1 MKQIFER
8 IKRIIKSNLNE
19 YTSINEFVYVDLDES
34 EDLKRQIDEAF
45 QKKSNIKIDEDD
57 ALKNLTLS
65 DAYKILEVEANASIE
80 EIRKAYKAKVK
91 QYHPDL
97 VQNLGREIQELANRK
112 LLEINYAFNL
122 ILKQRE
128 M

>member
-65 DAYKILEVEANASIE
+65 DAYKILEVEPNASIE
-80 EIRKAYKAKVK
+80 EIKKAYKAKVK

>member
-19 YTSINEFVYVDLDES
+19 YSLFNEFEYVDLDES

-45 QKKSNIKIDEDD
+45 QKKSNLKIDEDD

-65 DAYKILEVEANASIE
+65 EVYKILEVEANASIE

-112 LLEINYAFNL
+112 LLKINYAFNL

>member
-19 YTSINEFVYVDLDES
+19 YSLFNEFEYVDLDES
-34 EDLKRQIDEAF
+34 EDLKREIDEAF
-45 QKKSNIKIDEDD
+45 QKKSNIKIGEDD

-65 DAYKILEVEANASIE
+65 DAYKILEVEPNASIE

-97 VQNLGREIQELANRK
+97 VQNLGRELQELANRK

>member
-8 IKRIIKSNLNE
+8 IKRIIKSNINE
-19 YTSINEFVYVDLDES
+19 YSSINEFEYVDLDES

-57 ALKNLTLS
+57 ALKNLTLF
-65 DAYKILEVEANASIE
+65 DAYKILEVEPNASIE
-80 EIRKAYKAKVK
+80 EIKKAFKAKVK

>member
-19 YTSINEFVYVDLDES
+19 YTSINEFEYVDLDES

-45 QKKSNIKIDEDD
+45 KKKSNIKIDEDD
-57 ALKNLTLS
+57 ALKNLTLF

>member
-19 YTSINEFVYVDLDES
+19 YSLFNEFEYVDLDES

-45 QKKSNIKIDEDD
+45 KKKSNIKIDEDD
-57 ALKNLTLS
+57 ALKNLTLF
-65 DAYKILEVEANASIE
+65 DAYKILEVEPKASIE
-80 EIRKAYKAKVK
+80 EIKKAYKAKVK

>member
-19 YTSINEFVYVDLDES
+19 YSLFNEFEYVDLDES

-45 QKKSNIKIDEDD
+45 KKKSNIKIDEDD
-57 ALKNLTLS
+57 ALKNLTLF
-65 DAYKILEVEANASIE
+65 DAYKILEVEPNASIE
-80 EIRKAYKAKVK
+80 EIKKAYKAKVK

>member
-19 YTSINEFVYVDLDES
+19 YSLFNEFEYVDLDES

-65 DAYKILEVEANASIE
+65 DAYKILEVEPNASIK

-97 VQNLGREIQELANRK
+97 VQNLGRELQELANRK

>member
-19 YTSINEFVYVDLDES
+19 YSLFNEFEYVDLDES

-65 DAYKILEVEANASIE
+65 DAYKILEVEPNASIE

>member
-19 YTSINEFVYVDLDES
+19 YTSINEFEYVDLDES

-45 QKKSNIKIDEDD
+45 KKKSNIKIDEDD
-57 ALKNLTLS
+57 ALKNLTLF
-65 DAYKILEVEANASIE
+65 DAYKILEVEPNASIE
-80 EIRKAYKAKVK
+80 EIKKAYKAKVK

>member
-19 YTSINEFVYVDLDES
+19 YSLFNEFEYVDLDES

-45 QKKSNIKIDEDD
+45 QKKSNLKIDEDD

-112 LLEINYAFNL
+112 LLKINYAFNL

>member
-19 YTSINEFVYVDLDES
+19 YSLFNEFEYVDLDES
-34 EDLKRQIDEAF
+34 EDLKREIDEAF

>member
-19 YTSINEFVYVDLDES
+19 YSLFNEFEYVDLDES

-65 DAYKILEVEANASIE
+65 DAYKILEVEPKASIE
-80 EIRKAYKAKVK
+80 EIKKAYKAKVK

>member
-19 YTSINEFVYVDLDES
+19 YSLFNEFEYVDLDES

-112 LLEINYAFNL
+112 LLKINYAFNL

>member
-8 IKRIIKSNLNE
+8 IKWIIKSNLNE
-19 YTSINEFVYVDLDES
+19 YTSINEFEYVDLDES

-57 ALKNLTLS
+57 ALKNLTLF
-65 DAYKILEVEANASIE
+65 DAYKILEVEPKASIE
-80 EIRKAYKAKVK
+80 EIKKAYKAKVK

>member
-19 YTSINEFVYVDLDES
+19 YSLFNEFEYVDLDES

-65 DAYKILEVEANASIE
+65 DAYKILEVEPNASIE

-97 VQNLGREIQELANRK
+97 VQNLGRELQELANRK

>member
-19 YTSINEFVYVDLDES
+19 YTSINEFEYVDLDES

-65 DAYKILEVEANASIE
+65 DAYKILEVEPNASIE

>member
-19 YTSINEFVYVDLDES
+19 YSLFNEFEYVDLDES
-34 EDLKRQIDEAF
+34 EDLKREIDEAF

-65 DAYKILEVEANASIE
+65 DAYKILEVEPNASIE

>member
-19 YTSINEFVYVDLDES
+19 YTSINEFEYVDLDES
-34 EDLKRQIDEAF
+34 EDLKREIDEAF

-65 DAYKILEVEANASIE
+65 EAYKILEVEPNASIE
-80 EIRKAYKAKVK
+80 EIKKAYKAKVK

-112 LLEINYAFNL
+112 LLKINYAFNL

>member
-19 YTSINEFVYVDLDES
+19 YSLFNEFEYVDLDES

-45 QKKSNIKIDEDD
+45 QKKSNLKIDEDD

-65 DAYKILEVEANASIE
+65 EVYKILEVEPNASIE
-80 EIRKAYKAKVK
+80 EIKKAYKAKVK

-112 LLEINYAFNL
+112 LLKINYAFNL

>member
-19 YTSINEFVYVDLDES
+19 YSLFNEFEYVDLDES

-45 QKKSNIKIDEDD
+45 KKKSNIKIDEDD
-57 ALKNLTLS
+57 ALKNLTLF

>member
-19 YTSINEFVYVDLDES
+19 YSLFNEFEYVDLDES
-34 EDLKRQIDEAF
+34 EDLKREIDEAF

-57 ALKNLTLS
+57 ALKNLTFS
-65 DAYKILEVEANASIE
+65 DAYKILEVEPNASIE